1 MAQYGIGQPVSRDE
15 DPQLLRGDGRFVAD
29 VDMAGQ
35 CHGVVVR
42 SPHAAA
48 RVTAIDVAAAAGMPG
63 VLAVLTADDA
73 EADGLGA
80 ISCSVKRR
88 QRNGEPMVEPPFP
101 LLAREAVNMVG
112 VAVAIVVAETV
123 DVRYDVLPAATDTG
137 SALDPGTAQVWDDV
151 ADNESFY
158 FTLAKN

>member
-1 MAQYGIGQPVSRDE
+1 MREYGIGQSVPRVE
-15 DPQLLRGDGRFVAD
+15 DRRLLTGLGRYTDDRRVAGTAH
-29 VDMAGQ
+29 MA
-35 CHGVVVR
+35 VVR